1 MNHKKFKQLYVDFY
15 RPRFKVGA
23 KPSIAVLKYYN
34 ADTKSTHRFRITNEE
49 VSALSQNVEIKDVL
63 KKRVELYIQP
73 AHFDKIIVTLK
84 NTMDRPTQ
92 VHVPIFVEILTPMPE
107 FADLIDKIEPDK
119 TTLYDIIKIMTIG
132 GF

>member
-1 MNHKKFKQLYVDFY
+1 MNHKKFRQIYVDFY
-15 RPRFKVGA
+15 RKRFKVGT
-23 KPSIAVLKYYN
+23 KPSIAIVKYYN
-34 ADTKSTHRFRITNEE
+34 DKTQTMHRFRITNEE

-63 KKRVELYIQP
+63 RKTVELYVQP
-73 AHFDKIIVTLK
+73 KHFDKIIETLK
-84 NTMDRPTQ
+84 NTLDRPTQ
-92 VHVPIFVEILTPMPE
+92 VHVPIFVEILAPMPE